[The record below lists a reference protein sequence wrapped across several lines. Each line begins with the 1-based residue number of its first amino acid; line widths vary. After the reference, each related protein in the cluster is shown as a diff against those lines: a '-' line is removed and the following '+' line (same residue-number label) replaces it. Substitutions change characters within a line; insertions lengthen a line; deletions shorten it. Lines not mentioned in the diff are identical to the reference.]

1 MLDFACGYAVLSK
14 MVPGQ
19 SFSTLEIKVA
29 YHRAMTKETGLVRAE
44 GKIITFGRRAAYSE
58 ARLTDLEGK
67 LYASATSSL
76 IVLPS

>member
-1 MLDFACGYAVLSK
+1 
-14 MVPGQ
+14 
-19 SFSTLEIKVA
+19 
-29 YHRAMTKETGLVRAE
+29 MTKETGLVRAE